1 MRILIALTYFRPHIS
16 GLTIYAERLSRAL
29 AARGHQV
36 TVLTSQYE
44 SVLPRHEYWHG
55 VEIVR
60 VPVVMRIS
68 KGVIMP
74 TIGWEATRLT
84 LSHDVLNLHLP
95 QFDASGIALRGRLFR
110 RPVVLTYHSDLT
122 LPSSIFHWLAG
133 HIVNIS
139 NHIAVRLADVVVTNT
154 EDFAKHSS
162 LLSRHPFRID
172 VIPPPVEMPKPTPEG
187 IEAFR
192 TKFHLNSHGPT
203 IGIVARL
210 AAEKGIEYLLE
221 ALPGVIERFPGVSV
235 VHVGPREP
243 VGEAAYTRR
252 LSPLLER
259 YRDRY
264 RFIGVISRE
273 ELAAFFASCDV
284 HVLPSVNSTESF
296 GMVQVEAA
304 LCGTPSV
311 ATDLPGVREATRL
324 TGMGVTVS
332 PRDSRALAE
341 GITAVLS
348 QPEAFKRQES
358 GLTEQF
364 SPRAIAA
371 HYEDLFEGLLRR
383 PRGDGR
389 SGGGR

>member
-29 AARGHQV
+29 AARGHRV
-36 TVLTSQYE
+36 AVLTSQYA
-44 SVLPRHEYWHG
+44 SALPRHERWHG

-84 LSHDVLNLHLP
+84 WTHDVLNLHLP

-110 RPVVLTYHSDLT
+110 RPVVLTYHCDLT
-122 LPSSIFHWLAG
+122 LPPSIFHWLAG
-133 HIVNIS
+133 RVVTIS
-139 NHIAVRLADVVVTNT
+139 NRIAVRLADAVVTNT
-154 EDFAKHSS
+154 EDFARQSP
-162 LLSRHPFRID
+162 LLSRHPFKIN
-172 VIPPPVEMPKPTPEG
+172 VIPPPVEMPRPTPEM

-192 TKFHLNSHGPT
+192 TKFHLDRRGPT

-221 ALPGVIERFPGVSV
+221 ALPGVVERFPGVSV

-243 VGEAAYTRR
+243 VGEAAYARR

-259 YRDRY
+259 HRDRY

-324 TGMGVTVS
+324 TGMGVTV
-332 PRDSRALAE
+332 PARDSHALAE

-348 QPEAFKRQES
+348 QPQAFRRPES
-358 GLTEQF
+358 GIADRF
-364 SPRAIAA
+364 SPEAIAA
-371 HYEDLFEGLLRR
+371 RYEDLFERLR
-383 PRGDGR
+383 
-389 SGGGR
+389 S